1 MDFEVGSDPP
11 FPHILFQL
19 DEGELEKRLLDSV
32 GHDARVAKAV
42 ALTREVHSGSIR
54 DEGTPYIRHPL
65 RVALILHEELGVQ
78 DLDLICAAVLHD
90 VLEDSDH
97 VDKDALHRAFGDRV
111 ATLVFCLTDEFQH
124 VDLPRAERKSRYL
137 QRVAQEDD
145 LCLFIKLCDRLDNLR
160 SLSLSPHLEKRRAM
174 IQETE
179 QYLMPVFQRRQG
191 PFSPMEP
198 LLRKALMDAKHLLQ
212 STVE

>member
-1 MDFEVGSDPP
+1 MAFEVVSDLP
-11 FPHILFQL
+11 FPRILFQL
-19 DEGELEKRLLDSV
+19 DEVNLEKRLLDSV
-32 GHDARVAKAV
+32 GYDERVAKAV
-42 ALTREVHSGSIR
+42 ALTSKVHSGSTR
-54 DEGTPYIRHPL
+54 DEGTPYLRHPL
-65 RVALILHEELGVQ
+65 RVALILHEEFGVQ

-124 VDLPRAERKSRYL
+124 VGLPRAERKSRYL
-137 QRVAQEDD
+137 QRMAKEDD
-145 LCLFIKLCDRLDNLR
+145 LCLFIKLCDRLDNVR

-179 QYLMPVFQRRQG
+179 QYLMPVFQHRQG
-191 PFSPMEP
+191 PFSPLEP
-198 LLRKALMDAKHLLQ
+198 LLGKALMDAKQ
-212 STVE
+212 STSSHS